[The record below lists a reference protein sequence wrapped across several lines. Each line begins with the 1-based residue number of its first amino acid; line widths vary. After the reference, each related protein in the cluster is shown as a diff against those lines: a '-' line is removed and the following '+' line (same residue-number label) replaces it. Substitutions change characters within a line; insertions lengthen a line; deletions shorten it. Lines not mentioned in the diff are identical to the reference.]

1 MKYQTAEEIICLAQL
16 IHALDDVY
24 GQCIW
29 FTTEGLK
36 VGNPRNGSPFNEP
49 ASIRYDIPI
58 AIIGETT
65 DWGLALEAVTKELKL
80 QSRSLNFFSK
90 QIMEM

>member
-1 MKYQTAEEIICLAQL
+1 MKHQTAEDIICLAQL

-36 VGNPRNGSPFNEP
+36 VGKSRNSSPFDEP
-49 ASIRYDIPI
+49 VSIRYDIPI
-58 AIIGETT
+58 AIIGETI
-65 DWGLALEAVTKELKL
+65 DWGLALEAVNAELKF